1 MFYIGIDIGGT
12 KIAVG
17 IFNNKRELV
26 KKSKLPTDT
35 SVPASCLSD
44 EIIAEIDK
52 LLLELCIGRKDIS
65 GIGIGCPSTVDF
77 STGIVNYTNN
87 IPNLSDFNLKEY
99 FEKQFFCGVT
109 VDNDANLAALAE
121 YRRGAGRGF
130 KDMMY
135 CTASTGIGGG
145 FILNGRLYRGANGYA
160 GESGH
165 SIITPGEGVK
175 CSCGNYGCIESYA
188 SGANISKHVKLRL
201 ERGETTVMTELAAG
215 GEVTGV
221 ILAEAFRLND
231 KMAVELLD
239 QIGKYIG
246 ILLFNIYQ
254 ILNVNCYVIGGGL
267 AKGFGDELY
276 SRIER
281 SFSSFVRANNDPVY
295 FKPAELNQDFGIIGA
310 CEVLFNE

>member
-1 MFYIGIDIGGT
+1 
-12 KIAVG
+12 
-17 IFNNKRELV
+17 
-26 KKSKLPTDT
+26 
-35 SVPASCLSD
+35 
-44 EIIAEIDK
+44 
-52 LLLELCIGRKDIS
+52 
-65 GIGIGCPSTVDF
+65 
-77 STGIVNYTNN
+77 
-87 IPNLSDFNLKEY
+87 
-99 FEKQFFCGVT
+99 
-109 VDNDANLAALAE
+109 
-121 YRRGAGRGF
+121 
-130 KDMMY
+130 
-135 CTASTGIGGG
+135 
-145 FILNGRLYRGANGYA
+145 
-160 GESGH
+160 
-165 SIITPGEGVK
+165 
-175 CSCGNYGCIESYA
+175 
-188 SGANISKHVKLRL
+188 
-201 ERGETTVMTELAAG
+201 MTELAAG

-310 CEVLFNE
+310 CEVLFDE